1 MIKQIHRKGP
11 KKMLERIVLRI
22 HKKLIGLVEIKG
34 IVLSARPYAEQIQR
48 FRKISNVKAILVRI
62 DSPGGSVAPSQEIY
76 EAIHRAR
83 EEKPVVASLG
93 SVAASGGYYIA
104 SAAEKI
110 FANPGTLTG
119 SIGVAMHT
127 RNVRDLMS
135 KIGVESS
142 VIKSGKFKDAG
153 SPYRSM
159 TPGEERYLQEVSDEI
174 YGQFVEAVSKS
185 RKMKQETVEEIADG
199 RIFTGKR
206 AQELGLVD
214 AMGGLETAA
223 RETGR
228 MVGIPEE
235 PHMISFKKKRRRFS
249 QYFMQAA
256 VHQLLANWELES
268 ESLPGFLL
276 LAPIRGL

>member
-1 MIKQIHRKGP
+1 MIKQIHKKAP
-11 KKMLERIVLRI
+11 KMLERIVLRI
-22 HKKLIGLVEIKG
+22 HKKLVGLVEIKG

-48 FRKISNVKAILVRI
+48 FRKTSNVKAILVRI

-214 AMGGLETAA
+214 AIGGLETAA

-228 MVGIPEE
+228 MVGIPDE

>member
-1 MIKQIHRKGP
+1 MF
-11 KKMLERIVLRI
+11 ERIVLRI

-34 IVLSARPYAEQIQR
+34 IVLSARPFTEQIQR

-62 DSPGGSVAPSQEIY
+62 DSPGGSVAPSQEIH

-83 EEKPVVASLG
+83 EEKPVIASMG

-127 RNVRDLMS
+127 RNIRDLMS

-159 TPGEERYLQEVSDEI
+159 TPGEERYLQGVSDEI
-174 YGQFVEAVSKS
+174 YDQFVEAVSKS
-185 RKMKQETVEEIADG
+185 RKMKQKTVEEVADG

-214 AMGGLETAA
+214 AIGGLEAAA
-223 RETGR
+223 REAGR
-228 MVGIPEE
+228 MAGIPGE
-235 PHMISFKKKRRRFS
+235 PHIISFKKKRLMFS
-249 QYFMQAA
+249 QYFTQAA
-256 VHQLLANWELES
+256 VRHLMSNRTLEA
-268 ESLPGFLL
+268 ESLPEFLL
-276 LAPIRGL
+276 LAPVRGR

>member
-1 MIKQIHRKGP
+1 MFEQ
-11 KKMLERIVLRI
+11 IVLRI

-34 IVLSARPYAEQIQR
+34 IVLSARPFTEQIHR

-62 DSPGGSVAPSQEIY
+62 DSPGGSVAPSQEIH
-76 EAIHRAR
+76 EAIHRTR
-83 EEKPVVASLG
+83 KEKPVIASMG

-127 RNVRDLMS
+127 RNIRNLMS
-135 KIGVESS
+135 KIGVEGS
-142 VIKSGKFKDAG
+142 VIKSGKFKDVG

-159 TPGEERYLQEVSDEI
+159 TPGEERYLQGVSDEI
-174 YGQFVEAVSKS
+174 YDQFVEAVSKS
-185 RKMKQETVEEIADG
+185 RKMNQKAVREAADG

-214 AMGGLETAA
+214 AIGGLETAA
-223 RETGR
+223 REAAD
-228 MVGIPEE
+228 MVGISGE
-235 PHMISFKKKRRRFS
+235 PHLVSFKKKRRLFS
-249 QYFMQAA
+249 QYLTQAV
-256 VHQLLANWELES
+256 VHHLMSGWALES
-268 ESLPGFLL
+268 ESLPEFLL
-276 LAPIRGL
+276 LAPGRGRWS